1 MASPDNDSHVFH
13 PQDLINETAK
23 TTLIMGGAGLFAST
37 VQNTLQK
44 RNVGPMGVFTLTGK
58 TIGTVAAVGGAYQ
71 FAKTASGNLRQ
82 KDDLWN
88 SVTGGFFGGAML
100 GLRARSMV
108 HVVGKG
114 VALAAILGVFEY
126 CGGRLSG
133 WHKPHE
139 EDEFERRRNLATNYR
154 TPVDQTVSEIGE
166 RRGKLRQG
174 IAPPGYLERRQQR
187 IKENYGIEVPLSQA
201 STQP

>member
-1 MASPDNDSHVFH
+1 MAGPDSRNDSNNHNHTFH
-13 PQDLINETAK
+13 PQDLINETLK

-44 RNVGPMGVFTLTGK
+44 RNVGPMGVFTVTGR
-58 TIGTVAAVGGAYQ
+58 TIGT
-71 FAKTASGNLRQ
+71 F
-82 KDDLWN
+82 
-88 SVTGGFFGGAML
+88 
-100 GLRARSMV
+100 ARSMP
-108 HVVGKG
+108 HIVGKA
-114 VALAAILGVFEY
+114 VAIASILGLFDY

-139 EDEFERRRNLATNYR
+139 EDEFERREALRTNYR
-154 TPVDQTVSEIGE
+154 TPVEQTVAEIGE
-166 RRGKLRQG
+166 RRG

-187 IKENYGIEVPLSQA
+187 IKQNYGIEVPLEHP